1 MKKIVVIMLTGV
13 LASLIA
19 SAALAGTPR
28 IDRREARQRERIAEG
43 RMSGQLTRG
52 ERARLNASQRHVA
65 RMERRAGRD
74 GVFTGRERMRI
85 ERAQD
90 RQSRRI
96 HRFKHNRRVRF

>member
-1 MKKIVVIMLTGV
+1 MKKLVVLMLTGV

-19 SAALAGTPR
+19 SASFAGTAR

-52 ERARLNASQRHVA
+52 ERARLNAGQRHVY

-74 GVFTGRERMRI
+74 GFYTRHERMRI

-90 RQSRRI
+90 RQNRRI
-96 HRFKHNRRVRF
+96 YRLKHNRRIRV